1 MYYGLLTSS
10 SSLTTLLL
18 CSFGALAAAA
28 AAADHGDAA
37 SHNSVKQVAIIGAG
51 AAGSSTAYHLRKY
64 ADEAGVAVN
73 ITLFEKTER
82 IGGRTLTVDAY
93 DDPMQPVELGASI
106 FVNVNHILWNA
117 AHDFNLPLID
127 PGPDEDTL
135 LGVWNG
141 DEFVFEQDST
151 TSWWWD
157 VAKLVWKYGTA
168 PYYTRNLVKE
178 TVATFLKL
186 YEAPHFPFRSLTTRV
201 YELGLHKIT
210 GLTGQQFLEEK
221 GLYGMFARH
230 LVQTATRVNYASNLA
245 YIHGLGAMVSL
256 AADGAKAVEGG
267 NWQIFA
273 HMAGYARAYVH
284 LNTSVASIGLA
295 SRSDPSAPAS
305 KYILKTRES
314 TNAAGTVAEAEHIEF
329 DDVVVATPYQFS
341 GIDHDENLL
350 QQPIDEIPYVTLH
363 VTLFASPFRFSPE
376 FFKLQPGAT
385 VPTSVLTTLADDE
398 TARPGAEAAGKAGFF
413 SATLVRTAMNP
424 STQRRENVYKIF
436 SPDKVTPEFLSSLLG
451 VRVPDTFTGPVD
463 AETRAEFDVVEAVS
477 WIHPTV
483 FHPYPQKLPRV
494 TFQDPILRE
503 GLYYTSGMESFIST
517 METSALSGMN
527 VARLIMDDYLGLATK
542 PKDDHI
548 AAAMLPEAWEQRIL
562 QQ

>member
-1 MYYGLLTSS
+1 MYPSIRS
-10 SSLTTLLL
+10 SSLALLL
-18 CSFGALAAAA
+18 SSFGAVAG
-28 AAADHGDAA
+28 HDATNH
-37 SHNSVKQVAIIGAG
+37 SPVKQVAIIGAG
-51 AAGSSTAYHLRKY
+51 AAGSSAAYHLRKY
-64 ADEAGVAVN
+64 ADEEGIAVN

-93 DDPMQPVELGASI
+93 DDPLQPVELGASI
-106 FVNVNHILWNA
+106 FVNVNHIMWNA
-117 AHDFNLPLID
+117 TLDFNLPLVE

-157 VAKLVWKYGTA
+157 VAKLVWRYGTA
-168 PYYTRNLVKE
+168 PYYTRNLVRE
-178 TVATFLKL
+178 TVATFLQL
-186 YEAPHFPFRSLTTRV
+186 YEEPHFPFRSLTTRV

-210 GLTGQQFLEEK
+210 GLTGQQFLQER
-221 GLYGMFARH
+221 GLYGIFARH

-256 AADGAKAVEGG
+256 AADGAMAVEGG

-273 HMAGYARAYVH
+273 HMVGYAGAHVH
-284 LNTSVASIGLA
+284 LNTSVASIALA
-295 SRSDPSAPAS
+295 GGGGDPTAPAS
-305 KYILKTRES
+305 RYILKTS
-314 TNAAGTVAEAEHIEF
+314 QAAGHAEAGAGTGAEAGLYEF
-329 DDVVVATPYQFS
+329 DDVVIATPYQFS
-341 GIDHDENLL
+341 GIAHDESLL

-385 VPTSVLTTLADDE
+385 VPTSVLTTLGDDE
-398 TARPGAEAAGKAGFF
+398 TARPGPEGAGKAGFF
-413 SATLVRTAMNP
+413 SATLVKTAMNP
-424 STQRRENVYKIF
+424 KTQRQENVYKIF
-436 SPDKVTPEFLSSLLG
+436 SPGKVTPEMLSSLLG
-451 VRVPDTFTGPVD
+451 VRVPDTFTGSMD
-463 AETRAEFDVVEAVS
+463 NETRADFDVVEPVS

-483 FHPYPQKLPRV
+483 FRPYPQKLPRV

-527 VARLIMDDYLGLATK
+527 VARLIVDDYLGFAAK
-542 PKDDHI
+542 PEEDDTV
-548 AAAMLPEAWEQRIL
+548 AMLAGEPEQRIMQGEL
-562 QQ
+562 